1 MHHFHTATAF
11 VSYHISLNMSRYIR
25 YKQGEKKSILTTS
38 SVFNEETLISTSTE
52 ALYSNSVKIQ
62 EKFANNESAHMLFL
76 SIKHG
81 AS

>member
-11 VSYHISLNMSRYIR
+11 VSYHISLNM
-25 YKQGEKKSILTTS
+25 SILTTS

>member
-1 MHHFHTATAF
+1 
-11 VSYHISLNMSRYIR
+11 MSIYYI
-25 YKQGEKKSILTTS
+25 YVTSKGEKKSILTTS

-62 EKFANNESAHMLFL
+62 EKFARNESAHMLFGFP

-81 AS
+81 MS